1 MYGRQTT
8 IALSEGLSMDA
19 EALTQGW
26 QALSTVVAAELA
38 AWRQAHPRAT
48 LAELESAV
56 QAATQRLQARFL
68 TDLAAASPAADLTT
82 TPPADRPR
90 CPDCGGDLVAR
101 GQRRRQILTP
111 GQPTP
116 LTLVRSYAVCQACG
130 RGLFPPG

>member
-1 MYGRQTT
+1 
-8 IALSEGLSMDA
+8 MDA

-26 QALSTVVAAELA
+26 QALSDMVAVELA

-48 LAELESAV
+48 WAELEAVV
-56 QAATQRLQARFL
+56 QAALQRLQARFL
-68 TDLAAASPAADLTT
+68 TDLAAASPAADL
-82 TPPADRPR
+82 PAASPADRPR

-101 GQRRRQILTP
+101 GRRRRQILTP

-116 LTLVRSYAVCQACG
+116 LALARSYAVCQACG